1 VNAWRLTLRRS
12 LQAIFFYAW
21 RLKPVHQHALVYRHL
36 IARSFQT
43 AIHFWYAD
51 NGSMCA
57 APPELFAPSL
67 FRSPAMNRDDRPTD
81 VPQEKHSGPT
91 AENSLVAPA
100 PSNSVPLD
108 AASTRNP
115 WDDDDHPGS
124 NVADD
129 PDRALT
135 MRLLRPS
142 IISLAICTG
151 VIFVTAAAS
160 SNAVANSPLEQTS
173 LALHRLGMLGLLFS
187 FFGILLAYRLPSISR
202 SLRGNPSQA
211 GENSSTEKRSIS
223 GLRSLLLINVALIVV
238 FWLFAFSGLMPL
250 LNLLQLASLVSVG
263 VLCSIALLHR
273 GYFQAYA
280 VGVLVPLVII
290 SLNWQSMLMQSF
302 GAYGMISQQDRWM
315 LSGTFAA
322 LLTGALVAGLIS
334 AAIYV
339 LSAKAKELPLG
350 ARGTDDKH

>member
-1 VNAWRLTLRRS
+1 
-12 LQAIFFYAW
+12 
-21 RLKPVHQHALVYRHL
+21 
-36 IARSFQT
+36 
-43 AIHFWYAD
+43 
-51 NGSMCA
+51 
-57 APPELFAPSL
+57 
-67 FRSPAMNRDDRPTD
+67 MNRDDRPTGF
-81 VPQEKHSGPT
+81 PQEKHSGAT
-91 AENSLVAPA
+91 AETSSTAQT

-115 WDDDDHPGS
+115 WDDDDHLGS
-124 NVADD
+124 TVADD

-142 IISLAICTG
+142 IVSLAICTG

-202 SLRGNPSQA
+202 SLGNPPQA
-211 GENSSTEKRSIS
+211 GEDSSAGKRLVP

-238 FWLFAFSGLMPL
+238 VWLIAFSGLMPL
-250 LNLLQLASLVSVG
+250 LNLLQWASLVSVG

-273 GYFQAYA
+273 GYMQAYA

-290 SLNWQSMLMQSF
+290 SLNWQSILMESF
-302 GAYGMISQQDRWM
+302 GVYGMISQQDRWM

-334 AAIYV
+334 AAIY
-339 LSAKAKELPLG
+339 LLNAKSMAMPLG
-350 ARGTDDKH
+350 TRATDDKR

>member
-1 VNAWRLTLRRS
+1 MLAAPSILFATSFFRS
-12 LQAIFFYAW
+12 L
-21 RLKPVHQHALVYRHL
+21 
-36 IARSFQT
+36 
-43 AIHFWYAD
+43 
-51 NGSMCA
+51 
-57 APPELFAPSL
+57 
-67 FRSPAMNRDDRPTD
+67 AMNRDDRPIGF
-81 VPQEKHSGPT
+81 PQEKHSGAT
-91 AENSLVAPA
+91 AESSSTAQT

-115 WDDDDHPGS
+115 WDDDDHLGS

-187 FFGILLAYRLPSISR
+187 FFGILLSYRLPSISR

-211 GENSSTEKRSIS
+211 GENSLAEKRSIS

-238 FWLFAFSGLMPL
+238 IWLIAFSGLMPL

-273 GYFQAYA
+273 GYLQAYA

-290 SLNWQSMLMQSF
+290 SLNWQSILMESL
-302 GAYGMISQQDRWM
+302 GVYGMISQQDRWM

-334 AAIYV
+334 AAIY
-339 LSAKAKELPLG
+339 LLNAKAKAMPLG
-350 ARGTDDKH
+350 ARATDDKR